1 MSALRSDAWGSV
13 MDASPCVLRVQQGES
28 CVTVQLCGRATMN
41 QALALRRYGEERI
54 QQGLAELRLDLR
66 HCTHLDSTMF
76 GTLLCLKRS
85 MDRRGQ
91 GAVLLVSPSADCARL
106 LKQMGIDGMLPA
118 ISAEEP
124 DEHDWSPLLV
134 EKQDSRAFKRHILEC
149 HDELARA
156 GGTGSD
162 QFRMAVECL
171 SKEV

>member
-1 MSALRSDAWGSV
+1 
-13 MDASPCVLRVQQGES
+13 MDASPCALRVQHRES

-54 QQGLAELRLDLR
+54 RQGVAELRLDLR

-85 MDRRGQ
+85 MDRRGD
-91 GAVLLVSPSADCARL
+91 GAVLLISPSADCTRL
-106 LKQMGIDGMLPA
+106 LKQMGIDGVLPVV
-118 ISAEEP
+118 SAGEP
-124 DEHDWSPLLV
+124 DERDWSPLPV

-156 GGTGSD
+156 GGSGND
-162 QFRMAVECL
+162 QFRMAVDCL